1 MISIAMA
8 TYNGEK
14 FIEKQLKSILDQ
26 TLKVDEMVICDDC
39 SSDNTVEII
48 KNFIE
53 VNNISNW
60 KLIVNDKS
68 LGCSRNFFKAVKQC
82 KGDLIFLADQ
92 DDIWENDKIEI
103 MTNIMNERQDIYA
116 LNCMNSFIDDND
128 NFMDIPQDR
137 SGNILKSSL
146 YNKPKNKK
154 MYFWRG
160 CCMVFRRGLNSY
172 IESVYDVEAHLA
184 YYDAYVSITAM
195 ALDGFYILDSN
206 LIRYRLHGN
215 NTCGTIPCLEE
226 DKMSLFERIVSM
238 MRGVYSR
245 FSSVEIDR
253 NAYFNMLNILSEYH
267 ELDLSE
273 LKRFYAYHDDR
284 YNYMSEMKIS
294 NIFKYI
300 KPLGKVVIGD
310 TLWILRAKR
319 RNKSVK

>member
-39 SSDNTVEII
+39 SSDNTVEVI

-128 NFMDIPQDR
+128 NFMDIHQDR
-137 SGNILKSSL
+137 SGSILKSSL
-146 YNKPKNKK
+146 YNKPKQI
-154 MYFWRG
+154 YLWRG
-160 CCMVFRRGLNSY
+160 CCMVFRRELNGY
-172 IESVYDVEAHLA
+172 I
-184 YYDAYVSITAM
+184 
-195 ALDGFYILDSN
+195 
-206 LIRYRLHGN
+206 
-215 NTCGTIPCLEE
+215 
-226 DKMSLFERIVSM
+226 
-238 MRGVYSR
+238 
-245 FSSVEIDR
+245 
-253 NAYFNMLNILSEYH
+253 
-267 ELDLSE
+267 
-273 LKRFYAYHDDR
+273 
-284 YNYMSEMKIS
+284 
-294 NIFKYI
+294 
-300 KPLGKVVIGD
+300 
-310 TLWILRAKR
+310 
-319 RNKSVK
+319 

>member
-60 KLIVNDKS
+60 RLIVNDKS

-103 MTNIMNERQDIYA
+103 MTNIMSERQDIYV

-154 MYFWRG
+154 MYLWRG
-160 CCMVFRRGLNSY
+160 CCMVFRRELNGY
-172 IESVYDVEAHLA
+172 IENIFDAEDRLV
-184 YYDAYVSITAM
+184 YYDTYVTMIAM
-195 ALDGFYILDSN
+195 ALNGFYILDSN
-206 LIRYRLHGN
+206 LVRYRLHGN

-226 DKMSLFERIVSM
+226 DKMSLFKKIVMATRKVERLSN
-238 MRGVYSR
+238 
-245 FSSVEIDR
+245 VEIDR

-273 LKRFYAYHDDR
+273 LKRYYAFLDDR

-300 KPLGKVVIGD
+300 RPLRRMIIGD

>member
-26 TLKVDEMVICDDC
+26 TLQVDEMIICDDC

-53 VNNISNW
+53 VNSISNW
-60 KLIVNDKS
+60 RLIVNEKS
-68 LGCSRNFFKAVKQC
+68 LGCSRNFFKAVEQC

-92 DDIWENDKIEI
+92 DDIWENNKIEI
-103 MTNIMNERQDIYA
+103 MTDIMNERPDIYV
-116 LNCMNSFIDDND
+116 LNCMNSFIDAND

-146 YNKPKNKK
+146 YNRPKKT
-154 MYFWRG
+154 YTWRG
-160 CCMVFRRGLNSY
+160 CCMVFRRELNGY
-172 IESVYDVEAHLA
+172 IEKIYDAEARLT
-184 YYDAYVSITAM
+184 YYDAYIALIAM
-195 ALDGFYILDSN
+195 ALNGFYILDSN
-206 LIRYRLHGN
+206 LVRYRLHGT
-215 NTCGTIPCLEE
+215 NTCGTTPCLEE
-226 DKMSLFERIVSM
+226 YKMSLFEKIAIATRKVDN
-238 MRGVYSR
+238 RLLN
-245 FSSVEIDR
+245 VEVNRD
-253 NAYFNMLNILSEYH
+253 AYFDMLNILSEYH

-273 LKRFYAYHDDR
+273 LKRYYTFHDDR

-300 KPLGKVVIGD
+300 KPLGEFIIGD

-319 RNKSVK
+319 RNKGVN

>member
-60 KLIVNDKS
+60 RLIVNDKS

-137 SGNILKSSL
+137 SGSILKSSL
-146 YNKPKNKK
+146 YNKPKQI
-154 MYFWRG
+154 YLWRG
-160 CCMVFRRGLNSY
+160 CCMVFRRELNGY
-172 IESVYDVEAHLA
+172 IENIFDAEARLT
-184 YYDAYVSITAM
+184 YYDAYVSIIAM
-195 ALDGFYILDSN
+195 ALNRFYILDSN
-206 LIRYRLHGN
+206 LVRYRLHGN

-226 DKMSLFERIVSM
+226 NKMSLSEKIVIAT
-238 MRGVYSR
+238 RKVDDRLSR
-245 FSSVEIDR
+245 VELDR
-253 NAYFNMLNILSEYH
+253 NAYFDMLNILSEYH

-273 LKRFYAYHDDR
+273 LKRYYTFLDDR

-300 KPLGKVVIGD
+300 KPLEKFVIGD